1 MSVKQSHYEVALSE
15 YSNRESAITLLKQHR
30 PYLEMLPSMRRPDES
45 LITIPLPVGR
55 IRYPKPRTA
64 QQTVVLTSHETIRLH
79 CDLAIIMCDPE
90 WKIKMGTEIL
100 VFIHRPQ
107 EDFSDLLSRWRET
120 QVCLSQEY
128 EWLMPARYEH
138 ILSDG
143 AEQVHP
149 LFVVFPQT
157 PERIKR
163 GLAGASLPFVVES
176 LELFSDEEMVSGS
189 LPVEG

>member
-64 QQTVVLTSHETIRLH
+64 QQGVVLNSHETIRLP

-90 WKIKMGTEIL
+90 WKIKMGVEIM

-107 EDFSDLLSRWRET
+107 EDFSDLLIRWREV

-176 LELFSDEEMVSGS
+176 LELFSDEEMVSGT